1 MASYEVNL
9 LLKYTDETYGSIGGH
24 IFLSDPDDTAK
35 LIDEIKELIFKSKM
49 VCKNFNS
56 MCIIMTLNED
66 QILEMTLYNHN
77 NQILQRD
84 DLCRVIIPDRM
95 TKH

>member
-9 LLKYTDETYGSIGGH
+9 LLKYRDETSGSIKGH
-24 IFLSDPDDTAK
+24 IFLSDPNDTAM
-35 LIDEIKELIFKSKM
+35 LIDEIKELIDKSKM

-56 MCIIMTLNED
+56 MCISMILSED
-66 QILEMTLYNHN
+66 QILKLTLYNHN

>member
-24 IFLSDPDDTAK
+24 IFLSDPDDTAT

-66 QILEMTLYNHN
+66 QILELTLYNHN